1 MGNEKLVQLLHEVG
15 LLRRTPRS
23 GWQTIGAPYESVA
36 EHSFRTA
43 VIGYALAKMEKLGKE
58 EERKVVLSCLFHDVA
73 EARCGDLN
81 LMNKKYVHA
90 HHRKALE
97 DALRESGLEEILEL
111 PIDKE
116 GSGKVALILN
126 DADLLDVMFSA
137 KEYLDEGNKYAQK
150 WLANSLPM
158 LKTKSGKG
166 IAKKMLSVDSKDWL
180 FKTDLF
186 RKENR
191 KK

>member
-1 MGNEKLVQLLHEVG
+1 MNNAKLVQLLHEVG

-43 VIGYALAKMEKLGKE
+43 VIGYALAKMEKVGKE
-58 EERKVVLSCLFHDVA
+58 EERKVVLACLFHDVA

-97 DALRESGLEEILEL
+97 DALSGSGLEEILEL
-111 PIDKE
+111 PIDKA
-116 GSGKVALILN
+116 GNGKIALILN

-137 KEYLDEGNKYAQK
+137 KEYLDEGNRYAQK
-150 WLANSLPM
+150 WLENSLPM
-158 LKTKSGKG
+158 LKTKSGKE
-166 IAKKMLSVDSKDWL
+166 IAKKMLASDSKDWL
-180 FKTDLF
+180 FRTDLF

>member
-1 MGNEKLVQLLHEVG
+1 MNQTKLVQFLHEAG

-23 GWQTIGAPYESVA
+23 GWQTIGAPFESVA

-43 VIGYALAKMEKLGKE
+43 VIGYALSKMEKIGKE
-58 EERKVVLSCLFHDVA
+58 DERKVVLACLFHDVA
-73 EARCGDLN
+73 ESRCGDLN

-97 DALRESGLEEILEL
+97 DALSGSGLEEVLSL

-116 GSGKVALILN
+116 ENGKLGHLLN
-126 DADLLDVMFSA
+126 DADLLEVMFSA

-150 WLANSLPM
+150 WLANSMPM
-158 LKTKSGKG
+158 LKTKSGKE
-166 IAKKMLSVDSKDWL
+166 IAKKMLSSDSKDWL

-186 RKENR
+186 KKENR
-191 KK
+191 RK

>member
-1 MGNEKLVQLLHEVG
+1 MRNEKLVQFLHEAG

-23 GWQTIGAPYESVA
+23 GWQTIGAPFESVA

-43 VIGYALAKMEKLGKE
+43 IIGYALCKMEKLGKE
-58 EERKVVLSCLFHDVA
+58 EERRIVLACLFHDVA

-81 LMNKKYVHA
+81 LMNRKYVHA
-90 HHRKALE
+90 HQRKALE
-97 DALRESGLEEILEL
+97 DALTGSGLEEVLEL

-116 GSGKVALILN
+116 GNGRIALILN
-126 DADLLDVMFSA
+126 DADLLEVMCSA

-150 WLANSLPM
+150 WLDNSVGM
-158 LKTKSGKG
+158 LRTNSGKE
-166 IAKKMLSVDSKDWL
+166 IAKKMLAADSKDWL

-191 KK
+191 KN